1 MSEIQYI
8 TWDELLH
15 VYEKTVD
22 EAVVFL
28 ASEIVSVWN
37 RCLNL
42 YRTTCTTLH
51 LKIN

>member
-22 EAVVFL
+22 ESGGGFL
-28 ASEIVSVWN
+28 VSGIESGWS
-37 RCLNL
+37 L
-42 YRTTCTTLH
+42 Y
-51 LKIN
+51 